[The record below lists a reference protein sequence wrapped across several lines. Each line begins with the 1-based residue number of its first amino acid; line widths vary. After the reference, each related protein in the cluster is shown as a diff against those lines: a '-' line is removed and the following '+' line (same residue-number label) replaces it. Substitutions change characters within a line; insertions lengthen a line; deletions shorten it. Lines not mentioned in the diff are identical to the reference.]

1 MKVSAIMTTGPHVVA
16 PQTSPEEAMQCM
28 DLHRIRHLPVVEEGR
43 LVGVVSNRD
52 LLQATGWPPPPGMA
66 EPPTEKTG
74 PGLEGVMQTAVITLT
89 PDDSVVDAAI
99 QLVSRSIGCLP
110 VVEGESLV
118 GLVTERDLLAELL
131 RLSREEGAGGEGAKG
146 EADPEVARVMS
157 HQPITVRPTTRLAN
171 AIEICHADRV
181 RHLPV
186 VQDAELVGM
195 VSDRDLRRAI
205 GHGRSPEIPVEEIMT
220 RDVESV
226 GPEAP
231 LSKVAERL
239 LAMHFSAL
247 PVVVEDRLVGIVTV
261 TDLLDHAMNRL
272 REAGPEDRD

>member
-1 MKVSAIMTTGPHVVA
+1 MKVSAIMTTGPHVA
-16 PQTSPEEAMQCM
+16 SPQMSPEEAMRC
-28 DLHRIRHLPVVEEGR
+28 LESHGIRHLPVVEEGR

-52 LLQATGWPPPPGMA
+52 LLQATGWPPAPGMT
-66 EPPTEKTG
+66 EPPAEG
-74 PGLEGVMQTAVITLT
+74 AESGLDGVMQTAVVTLT

-110 VVEGESLV
+110 VVEGEALV

-131 RLSREEGAGGEGAKG
+131 RLSREEGAEGEG
-146 EADPEVARVMS
+146 DPEVARVMS

-205 GHGRSPEIPVEEIMT
+205 GHGRSPEIPIEEIMT

-272 REAGPEDRD
+272 REAGPEDRG